1 MDRHQLTFAL
11 TYSTLMEEMHQT
23 LMGRV
28 DRLCTFLQLFLGC
41 AVITTNVPTI
51 FTGGLM
57 AFLAAVQ
64 LVYQPAAKSME
75 AKIQKERYL
84 DIKRQSG
91 RLTDEQL
98 SDALNAAAPHD
109 SAIPGSLTH
118 PAWLAAAIQLGL
130 QIPRER
136 LKMSWK
142 ERLYSYAAGNC
153 PNLAPVAQAADQAAR

>member
-1 MDRHQLTFAL
+1 MERHQLTFTL

-51 FTGGLM
+51 YTGGLM

-91 RLTDEQL
+91 RMTDEQL
-98 SDALNAAAPHD
+98 SDALNSAAPHD
-109 SAIPGSLTH
+109 STIPGSLTH
-118 PAWLAAAIQLGL
+118 PAWLASSLQLGL

-142 ERLYSYAAGNC
+142 ERLYSSAAGNC
-153 PNLAPVAQAADQAAR
+153 PNLAPIIQPAERDAR